1 MKTNGPPLKVWFYFF
16 FAFFAFQII
25 VYCYVKP
32 KIKKVSYSDDKT
44 MESALKDL
52 KSSDEKSIKVVIIG
66 SSLVGCGVECREE
79 MNSAIS
85 SQKAPL
91 VHLTKVWG
99 SGDPYF
105 RMIENDK
112 LLDKLIEIRPDLIC
126 FQTELVAVNF
136 DIVDPNLT
144 GLNQSLIITSLYNK
158 MAINYLRQNPDANK
172 NVPRNGQQCVPDRED
187 IKMDTTN
194 YKPINRSVKKHN
206 DIKFAFNDL
215 KKLQRAGIK
224 TVIVDLP
231 KPVKVEE
238 KFFNTP
244 FMGQLQQVLDM
255 YQQQFGI
262 EYWKYTGQP
271 MYYRH
276 FIDGGH
282 LNKSGRH
289 IYTEWLLEKIKQEKV
304 L

>member
-1 MKTNGPPLKVWFYFF
+1 MNTNGPPLKVWLYFF
-16 FAFFAFQII
+16 CAFFAFQII

-32 KIKKVSYSDDKT
+32 KNKKVSYSDDQS
-44 MESALKDL
+44 MESALQDL
-52 KSSDEKSIKVVIIG
+52 KASDEKSIKVVIIG
-66 SSLVGCGVECREE
+66 SSLVGRGVECREE

-91 VHLTKVWG
+91 VHLTKVWA

-105 RMIENDK
+105 QMMEKGK
-112 LLDKLIEIRPDLIC
+112 LLKKLIEIRPDLIC
-126 FQTELVAVNF
+126 IQTELVAVNL
-136 DIVDPNLT
+136 DHVNQNLT
-144 GLNQSLIITSLYNK
+144 VLNQSLINISVYNK
-158 MAINYLRQNPDANK
+158 MAINYLRQSFGAEK
-172 NVPRNGQQCVPDRED
+172 NVSGDDQQCILDGEA
-187 IKMDTTN
+187 IAMDTIN
-194 YKPINRSVKKHN
+194 YKPINRSVKKIN
-206 DIKFAFNDL
+206 EIKFAFNDL

-231 KPVKVEE
+231 RPVKVEE
-238 KFFNTP
+238 KVFNAHFF
-244 FMGQLQQVLDM
+244 GQLQQVLGM

-262 EYWKYTGQP
+262 DYWKYTGQP

-282 LNKSGRH
+282 LNKTGRH
-289 IYTEWLLEKIKQEKV
+289 IYTEWLLKKIKQEKV